1 MIHRTVEDYAA
12 AQKDLCVQNDFIPN
26 SLFQE
31 YGVNRGL
38 RDINGVGVLTGL
50 TNISKIK
57 SFQNVNGKREPC
69 EGRLWYRGYDI
80 KQLIGNL
87 GPHEF
92 GFEKIAYLLLFG
104 DLPTPE
110 QQAEVCNVVRFAVNR
125 SMYSREHLDYVIA
138 AVKALYE
145 DRENI
150 PNMRIV
156 QGRDLPMRHF
166 HAFLE
171 PYPNE

>member
-92 GFEKIAYLLLFG
+92 GLRRSPTCYYSATCPPRSSRRS
-104 DLPTPE
+104 LPT
-110 QQAEVCNVVRFAVNR
+110 
-125 SMYSREHLDYVIA
+125 SSA
-138 AVKALYE
+138 AAG
-145 DRENI
+145 
-150 PNMRIV
+150 PC
-156 QGRDLPMRHF
+156 PPTSP
-166 HAFLE
+166 ATSS
-171 PYPNE
+171 

>member
-1 MIHRTVEDYAA
+1 MIYRTVEDYAA

-110 QQAEVCNVVRFAVNR
+110 QQAEFTDILSSCRTLPTNFTR
-125 SMYSREHLDYVIA
+125 DVIM
-138 AVKALYE
+138 KA
-145 DRENI
+145 
-150 PNMRIV
+150 
-156 QGRDLPMRHF
+156 
-166 HAFLE
+166 
-171 PYPNE
+171 

>member
-57 SFQNVNGKREPC
+57 SFQNVNGKR
-69 EGRLWYRGYDI
+69 
-80 KQLIGNL
+80 
-87 GPHEF
+87 
-92 GFEKIAYLLLFG
+92 
-104 DLPTPE
+104 
-110 QQAEVCNVVRFAVNR
+110 
-125 SMYSREHLDYVIA
+125 
-138 AVKALYE
+138 
-145 DRENI
+145 
-150 PNMRIV
+150 
-156 QGRDLPMRHF
+156 
-166 HAFLE
+166 
-171 PYPNE
+171 

>member
-1 MIHRTVEDYAA
+1 MIYRTVEDYAA

-69 EGRLWYRGYDI
+69 EG
-80 KQLIGNL
+80 Q
-87 GPHEF
+87 E
-92 GFEKIAYLLLFG
+92 
-104 DLPTPE
+104 T
-110 QQAEVCNVVRFAVNR
+110 
-125 SMYSREHLDYVIA
+125 
-138 AVKALYE
+138 
-145 DRENI
+145 
-150 PNMRIV
+150 
-156 QGRDLPMRHF
+156 GRRTGASF
-166 HAFLE
+166 RVE
-171 PYPNE
+171 